1 MTVTESISLEETVL
15 PLIENVL
22 SKDVSLHE
30 KLFAICEHLQDN
42 VEHFDWVGFY
52 MVDPDV
58 ENQLKLGPYVGE
70 RTDHTTIPSGKGIC
84 GQVAVSHETFVS
96 QDVSEEDN
104 YISCSNDVQSEIVVP
119 IMKDDRFVAQID
131 IDSNTK
137 NSISKEK
144 KELLEKIC
152 TLLSNEF

>member
-1 MTVTESISLEETVL
+1 MTKTESLS
-15 PLIENVL
+15 L
-22 SKDVSLHE
+22 SKTIRPKVEKILSEELSLDG
-30 KLFAICEHLQDN
+30 KLLSICELLHDN

-58 ENQLKLGPYVGE
+58 DNQLKLGPFVGE
-70 RTDHTTIPSGKGIC
+70 PTDHTTIPFGKGIC

-96 QDVSEEDN
+96 QDVNAEDN
-104 YISCSNDVQSEIVVP
+104 YISCSHFVQSEIVVP
-119 IMKDDRFVAQID
+119 IMKNGEFIAQID
-131 IDSNTK
+131 IDSNVK
-137 NSISKEK
+137 NSISDEK

>member
-1 MTVTESISLEETVL
+1 M
-15 PLIENVL
+15 
-22 SKDVSLHE
+22 
-30 KLFAICEHLQDN
+30 
-42 VEHFDWVGFY
+42 
-52 MVDPDV
+52 
-58 ENQLKLGPYVGE
+58 GE
-70 RTDHTTIPSGKGIC
+70 PTDHTTIPYGKGIC
-84 GQVAVSHETFVS
+84 GQVAVSHQTFVS
-96 QDVSEEDN
+96 QDVSEEEN
-104 YISCSNDVQSEIVVP
+104 YISCSNHVQSEIVVP

>member
-1 MTVTESISLEETVL
+1 MTKTESLS
-15 PLIENVL
+15 L
-22 SKDVSLHE
+22 SKTILPKVEKILSEELSLDE
-30 KLFAICEHLQDN
+30 KLLSICELLHDN

-58 ENQLKLGPYVGE
+58 DNQLKLGPFVGE
-70 RTDHTTIPSGKGIC
+70 PTDHTTIPFGKGIC

-96 QDVSEEDN
+96 QDVNAEDN
-104 YISCSNDVQSEIVVP
+104 YISCSHFVQSEIVVP
-119 IMKDDRFVAQID
+119 IMKNGEFIAQID
-131 IDSNTK
+131 IDSNVK
-137 NSISKEK
+137 NSISDEK

>member
-1 MTVTESISLEETVL
+1 MVL
-15 PLIENVL
+15 PLVENVL
-22 SKDVSLHE
+22 SKEISLDE
-30 KLFAICEHLQDN
+30 KLFSICELLQDN

-52 MVDPDV
+52 KADPDV
-58 ENQLKLGPYVGE
+58 EDQLKLGPFVGE
-70 RTDHTTIPSGKGIC
+70 PTDHTTIPYGKGIC
-84 GQVAVSHETFVS
+84 GQVAVSHQTFVS
-96 QDVSEEDN
+96 QDVSSEDN
-104 YISCSNDVQSEIVVP
+104 YISCNIHVQSEIVVP
-119 IMKDDRFVAQID
+119 IMKGDRFVAQID